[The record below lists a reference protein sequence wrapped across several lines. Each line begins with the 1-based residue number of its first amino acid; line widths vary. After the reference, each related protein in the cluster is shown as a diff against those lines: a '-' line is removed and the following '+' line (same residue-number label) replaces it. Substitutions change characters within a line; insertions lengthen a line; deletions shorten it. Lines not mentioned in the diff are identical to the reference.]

1 MIKKFEEEKKSIDL
15 KKAEETITTNANM
28 KF

>member
-15 KKAEETITTNANM
+15 QKAEENITSNANM

>member
-15 KKAEETITTNANM
+15 KKAEETITSNANM